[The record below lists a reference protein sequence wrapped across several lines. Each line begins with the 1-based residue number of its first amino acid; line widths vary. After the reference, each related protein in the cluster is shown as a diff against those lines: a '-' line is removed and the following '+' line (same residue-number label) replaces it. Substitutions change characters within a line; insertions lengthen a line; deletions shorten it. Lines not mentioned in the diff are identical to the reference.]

1 MVSTIQISMK
11 DHVSSTNDENIGHF
25 TFLEEYTRL
34 IDPPLLISTIE
45 PISSAMVGVI
55 ETTLSTNEKT
65 KTGPDNTGAD
75 KTHTEEDI
83 HEDITIRSYM
93 VNMPKTYRV
102 NIEKSGTLLM
112 NFLDAVLSSVS
123 YSSGTGKADTIEA
136 DSGANAAGKASTG
149 TYSLKEIHTILN
161 IFLKITEI
169 EDNTIRLLV
178 KDQDLE
184 YDERQHD
191 NETTTTNNMRILD
204 KLLQCLEQLLS
215 LFDSSN
221 NTDSV
226 DITIISNLMLL
237 FGQLGCINIS
247 TKQFNRFSNLTHA
260 ISKLGM

>member
-1 MVSTIQISMK
+1 MNPNVNALTQ
-11 DHVSSTNDENIGHF
+11 SS
-25 TFLEEYTRL
+25 RL
-34 IDPPLLISTIE
+34 I
-45 PISSAMVGVI
+45 A
-55 ETTLSTNEKT
+55 
-65 KTGPDNTGAD
+65 A
-75 KTHTEEDI
+75 
-83 HEDITIRSYM
+83 
-93 VNMPKTYRV
+93 
-102 NIEKSGTLLM
+102 
-112 NFLDAVLSSVS
+112 
-123 YSSGTGKADTIEA
+123 
-136 DSGANAAGKASTG
+136 GANAAGKASTG

-247 TKQFNRFSNLTHA
+247 TKQFNNENDPGQPASQFTDLLMSSSGCRATKCNRSYHYNL
-260 ISKLGM
+260 ISQLNWRSTTLTFPQLVVMLRLTTILKP